1 MGIPSQ
7 TEMFKIVL
15 DIIGKT
21 PDTEYSRR
29 MIADIVCNEIKLD
42 ENDLLQTTASGQ
54 LVYESRIQWAISW
67 LNDANFFNR
76 VRRGTY
82 KISPEGIAIL
92 NQHLSFTDFANVL
105 RMARAKKVSDDD
117 KNETPTNAASDVYV
131 PPAET
136 SYELNPFEQLDSALS
151 AINSQLSIDIM
162 TSIMS
167 IEGRNGDTFFEEA
180 VTDLLEKMG
189 YGKGSVT
196 QASNDGGID
205 GVIKTDPLG
214 FNPIFIQAKRYSP
227 DNKVGRPQIQ
237 QFAGALGS
245 VSRGAFITTSSFTR
259 EAIEWAKQ
267 YPHADIVL
275 INGSKLTQLMIQ
287 YNVGVSTE
295 REIAI
300 KRLDTDY
307 FEL

>member
-131 PPAET
+131 TPAEN

-167 IEGRNGDTFFEEA
+167 IDGRNGDTFFEEV

-245 VSRGAFITTSSFTR
+245 VSRGAFNTTSSFTR

>member
-7 TEMFKIVL
+7 TKMFKIVL

-42 ENDLLQTTASGQ
+42 ENDLLQTTSSGQ
-54 LVYESRIQWAISW
+54 PVYESRIQWAISW

-105 RMARAKKVSDDD
+105 RMARAKEVSDDD

-131 PPAET
+131 TPAET

-300 KRLDTDY
+300 KRLDIDY

>member
-42 ENDLLQTTASGQ
+42 KNDLLQTTASGQ

-131 PPAET
+131 PPAEA

>member
-7 TEMFKIVL
+7 TKMFKIVL
-15 DIIGKT
+15 DRIGKT

-105 RMARAKKVSDDD
+105 RMARAKEVSDDD

-131 PPAET
+131 TPAET
-136 SYELNPFEQLDSALS
+136 SYESNPFEQLDSALS

-167 IEGRNGDTFFEEA
+167 IEGRNGDTFFEEV

-227 DNKVGRPQIQ
+227 ENKVGRPQIQ
-237 QFAGALGS
+237 QFAGALGA

-300 KRLDTDY
+300 KSFDTDY

>member
-42 ENDLLQTTASGQ
+42 ENDLLQTTSSGQ

-167 IEGRNGDTFFEEA
+167 IEGRNGDTFFEEV

-189 YGKGSVT
+189 YGKGSFT

-267 YPHADIVL
+267 YTHADIVL

-295 REIAI
+295 CEIAI

>member
-54 LVYESRIQWAISW
+54 PAYVSRIQWAISW

-92 NQHLSFTDFANVL
+92 NQHLSFSDFANVL

-117 KNETPTNAASDVYV
+117 KNETPTNSASDVYV
-131 PPAET
+131 TPAGA

-205 GVIKTDPLG
+205 GVIKTYPLG

>member
-42 ENDLLQTTASGQ
+42 ENDLLQTTSSGHP
-54 LVYESRIQWAISW
+54 VYESRIQWAISW

-131 PPAET
+131 TPAET
-136 SYELNPFEQLDSALS
+136 SYEENPFEQLDSALS

-167 IEGRNGDTFFEEA
+167 IEGRNGDTFFEEV